1 MLIVTAFT
9 LAKILKQP
17 KCPSTNE
24 ERKKMQCVCVCV
36 CVCVYAHIYIHVY
49 MCTYTVEYS
58 GMRRKEILPFAT
70 TWMDLEDIKQSEI
83 SHTQTN
89 SAWYH
94 LYV

>member
-1 MLIVTAFT
+1 MFIVTAFI
-9 LAKILKQP
+9 LAKIWKQP
-17 KCPSTNE
+17 KCPLRNE

-36 CVCVYAHIYIHVY
+36 CVHIYMHVY
-49 MCTYTVEYS
+49 MCTYTEEYS
-58 GMRRKEILPFAT
+58 GMRRKEILPFAA

-83 SHTQTN
+83 SRTQTN

>member
-9 LAKILKQP
+9 LAKIWKQP

-24 ERKKMQCVCVCV
+24 ERKKMQCVCV